1 MQLQADSTFRDYSN
15 MHTPAIENLIEKFE
29 QLPGIGRKSAERIA
43 FHILEKMSVEQVRK
57 MSADIMS
64 AKEKITFCSCCQNL
78 TDVSPCH
85 ICSSQKRDRS
95 VICVVESPED
105 VSAIEATGEFRGMYH
120 VLHGALSPMDGIT
133 PDDLKI
139 NELLLRLT
147 DGEVKE
153 IIMATN
159 PTVNGTATAVY
170 INKLLAPFE
179 VNVTRIAHGIPIGSD
194 LEYADKITL
203 IKALEGRQSM

>member
-1 MQLQADSTFRDYSN
+1 
-15 MHTPAIENLIEKFE
+15 MHAPAIESLIEKFE

-43 FHILEKMSVEQVRK
+43 FHILENMSSEQVRK
-57 MSADIMS
+57 MSEDIMG

-78 TDVSPCH
+78 TDKSPCH
-85 ICSSQKRDRS
+85 ICSSQRRDNS
-95 VICVVESPED
+95 IICVVESPED
-105 VSAIEATGEFRGMYH
+105 VSAIEATGEYNGLFH
-120 VLHGALSPMDGIT
+120 VLHGALSPIDGIT

-170 INKLLAPFE
+170 INKLLAPFGIK
-179 VNVTRIAHGIPIGSD
+179 VTRIAHGIPIGSD

-203 IKALEGRQSM
+203 VKALEGRQDM